1 MQEEINRLK
10 DKAQINKK
18 ANKRLFIK
26 LKKMKGT
33 TLDQK
38 FHSLHKET
46 FRDINCMECANC
58 CKTSSPI
65 FIQKDVDRIAKHLN
79 MKTHSFYDKYLRRD
93 EEFDIVLQKA
103 PCEFLTID
111 NTCSIYDV
119 RPRACKEYPHTNR
132 KKMNQILSLTIKNI
146 EICPAVSRIVD
157 KMK

>member
-1 MQEEINRLK
+1 
-10 DKAQINKK
+10 
-18 ANKRLFIK
+18 
-26 LKKMKGT
+26 
-33 TLDQK
+33 
-38 FHSLHKET
+38 
-46 FRDINCMECANC
+46 
-58 CKTSSPI
+58 
-65 FIQKDVDRIAKHLN
+65 